1 MSVGTF
7 LLEIGVEE
15 LPASFCAPAME
26 QLRLRGESLLHELR
40 LPFAASRTLGTPRRL
55 VWMVEGMGEQPDA
68 EIVVRGPAR
77 AAAFGPDGTP
87 TRAADG
93 FARGQGCSVQD
104 LFVEARGGKEY
115 VFARR
120 IEPGRPV
127 PEVLGPALPG
137 LIASLEFP
145 RTMRWGAGDFR
156 FARPI
161 RWLVGLWKETVVP
174 FAIGEVCSDRMSYGH
189 RTLHPGAISLRSAE
203 EYEGALARASVLVD
217 PIVRRIRIWDELCQ
231 VASEVGGIVRPNE
244 ELLDEIN
251 FIVEWP
257 TAFIG
262 RFDPA
267 ALEVPEPVLTT
278 VMRVHQR
285 YFPVEDRS
293 GGLLPVFAAVRNGD
307 AAHLDTVR
315 AGNERVVAARFADA
329 HFFYDEDR
337 KTPLSSRVPL
347 LHSVVFAPGLG
358 TMLQKSERIE
368 QLALHLASEVAGGVG
383 VRDAIA
389 QAARLCKADRLTH
402 LVYELPELEG
412 TMGARY
418 AADEGAPPLVVK
430 AIEEYVLPR
439 AAGDRLPLSLPGR
452 LLAVADR
459 IDTLTGHFLLQRMP
473 SGSADPYGLRR
484 AALACVRIL
493 EEAGWDVSLRTTVTK
508 ALEGYAQQGV
518 AGNAS
523 DTVASVMQFLEGRLR
538 GQLEDAGFRNDIV
551 DAVLAAGSDRVADA
565 FARCR
570 ALTSA
575 EASPE
580 WSDALTVF
588 RRASR
593 LAGECAEAAT
603 PSLSATEPAERQ
615 LVAALQAVGEA
626 VRESLAQRDYGT
638 VLRSVAMLRGPVDA
652 FLTDLLVMDPDPQ
665 VRSFRLSLLHQ
676 VASLTDPVA
685 DLRRLRSGAR
695 ADVTP

>member
-1 MSVGTF
+1 MSVETF

-26 QLRLRGESLLHELR
+26 QLRLRGEGLLQELR
-40 LPFAASRTLGTPRRL
+40 LPFAGSRTLGTPRRL
-55 VWMVEGMGEQPDA
+55 AWIVEGMGEQPDA

-77 AAAFGPDGTP
+77 AAAFDPDGKP
-87 TRAADG
+87 TRAAEG
-93 FARGQGCSVQD
+93 FARGQGCSVGD
-104 LFVEARGGKEY
+104 LLVEVRGGKEY

-120 IEPGRPV
+120 TEVGRPV
-127 PEVLGPALPG
+127 AEVLGPALPG
-137 LIASLEFP
+137 LIASIEFP
-145 RTMRWGAGDFR
+145 RTMRWGTGDFR
-156 FARPI
+156 FARPV
-161 RWLVGLWKETVVP
+161 RWLVALWGETVVP
-174 FAIGEVCSDRMSYGH
+174 FGIGEVRSDRISFGH
-189 RTLHPGAISLRSAE
+189 RTLHPGPIPLHSAE
-203 EYEGALARASVLVD
+203 EYEGALASASVLVD
-217 PIVRRIRIWDELCQ
+217 PAARRIRIWEGLRQ
-231 VASEVGGIVRPNE
+231 VAAEVGGIVRPNE
-244 ELLDEIN
+244 DLLDEIN

-285 YFPVEDRS
+285 YFPVENRS
-293 GGLLPVFAAVRNGD
+293 GELLPVFAAVRNGD
-307 AAHLDTVR
+307 VAHLETVR

-337 KTPLSSRVPL
+337 KTPLSSRVPR

-368 QLALHLASEVAGGVG
+368 QLALHLATEVEGSVG
-383 VRDAIA
+383 VRDAVA

-418 AADEGAPPLVVK
+418 AAAEGVSSAVLD
-430 AIEEYVLPR
+430 AIAEHVLPR
-439 AAGDRLPLSLPGR
+439 GAGDRLPHSLPGQ
-452 LLAVADR
+452 LLGVADR
-459 IDTLTGHFLLQRMP
+459 IDTLAGNFLLQRIP

-484 AALACVRIL
+484 AALACLRIL
-493 EEAGWDVSLRTTVTK
+493 EDAGWDVSLRTAVTK

-518 AGNAS
+518 TGNAS
-523 DTVASVMQFLEGRLR
+523 NTVTAVMQFLEGRLR

-580 WSDALTVF
+580 WSDMLTAF
-588 RRASR
+588 RRASH
-593 LAGECAEAAT
+593 LVGEDVEAKI
-603 PSLSATEPAERQ
+603 PSIPATEPAERA

-626 VRESLAQRDYGT
+626 VHNSLARRDYGA
-638 VLRSVAMLRGPVDA
+638 VLRCVGALRGPVDA

-665 VRSFRLSLLHQ
+665 VRAFRLSLLHQ
-676 VASLTDPVA
+676 VASLTAPVA

-695 ADVTP
+695 AEVAP